1 MVLNYLKNLT
11 PGIKNDFNFAEF
23 NNNLPKDLKKFW
35 IICYTPQVNF
45 DCNIPNSR
53 NLELIDVKKKYLIE
67 AKLYKLN

>member
-1 MVLNYLKNLT
+1 MVKLKIFLNSGKKITAFGQVMQN
-11 PGIKNDFNFAEF
+11 
-23 NNNLPKDLKKFW
+23 PKDLKKFW
-35 IICYTPQVNF
+35 LICYTPQVNF